1 MTPATK
7 EGLIVENSTSWVPG
21 AVVGEVDVQFL
32 NAKVTHTDIILL
44 MTDGVSTSLGDGS
57 YPVAQFLGP
66 RLAQPQNMGDYFD
79 SLNFDRRGEAD
90 DRTLVAIY
98 SQTSISGSNL

>member
-1 MTPATK
+1 
-7 EGLIVENSTSWVPG
+7 LIVENSTSWVPG
-21 AVVGEVDVQFL
+21 SVVGEVTPAFVVFEVRDQDV
-32 NAKVTHTDIILL
+32 ILL

-57 YPVAQFLGP
+57 YPVARFLGP

-98 SQTSISGSNL
+98 SQTSISKSKS

>member
-1 MTPATK
+1 MRVK
-7 EGLIVENSTSWVPG
+7 VSEN
-21 AVVGEVDVQFL
+21 DV
-32 NAKVTHTDIILL
+32 ILL

-57 YPVAQFLGP
+57 YPVARFLAP

-98 SQTSISGSNL
+98 SQESISGSPS